1 MSSGHRKRLSDQV
14 ERFLMSLTPEER
26 MLLVL
31 KRQLYEGS
39 WEMMLSDLRARL
51 ACRPYVF
58 KLANRIRDDIQ
69 RIERLWTFERGQN
82 VDLADYVNLDALES
96 A

>member
-1 MSSGHRKRLSDQV
+1 MPSGHRKRLTGQV
-14 ERFLMSLTPEER
+14 ERFLMGLAPEER

-39 WEMMLSDLRARL
+39 WDMMLSDLHARL
-51 ACRPYVF
+51 EGRPYVF

-69 RIERLWTFERGQN
+69 RIERLRAFERDQN

-96 A
+96 S